1 MIDQR
6 EAYASFFVIMFWMI
20 CVYTLKNWYFDKTK
34 EKYRVW
40 GNISGNDNFEDGQWI
55 HTSFVTKLEV
65 EWGAL
70 HIYTENSEYLAKYAE
85 HNAID
90 KRVLR
95 RALRD
100 YLWPDDVLVFNK
112 IKQSESRKQNTIHKE
127 ETPDDYKNC
136 AILTFSSDILNHF
149 VSLEL
154 RSGKKIYR
162 RLDYDIQRG
171 MFEDAFVLSDA
182 TLNYYFRFFPYG
194 KNAYQFDEWK
204 GKYTPVFIRNIG
216 SDVFYASTV
225 FGDYE
230 IQPNTTVLISQSYS
244 NERINTTLDETINS
258 KTTVLT
264 HASIK
269 MK

>member
-1 MIDQR
+1 MIN
-6 EAYASFFVIMFWMI
+6 
-20 CVYTLKNWYFDKTK
+20 VYTLKNWYFEKIK

-40 GNISGNDNFEDGQWI
+40 GNISGHDQFQDGQWV
-55 HTSFVTKLEV
+55 HTSFITKIEV

-70 HIYTENSEYLAKYAE
+70 RIYTGNSEYLAKYSE
-85 HNAID
+85 HDELD

-100 YLWPDDVLVFNK
+100 YLWPEDVAVFNK
-112 IKQSESRKQNTIHKE
+112 IEQSENRKKHTHKKMDHPE
-127 ETPDDYKNC
+127 DYKTC

-154 RSGKKIYR
+154 RRGKKIYKR
-162 RLDYDIQRG
+162 VDYDIQRG

-182 TLNYYFRFFPYG
+182 SMDYEFRFFPYG

-204 GKYTPVFIRNIG
+204 GKFTPVFIRNTG
-216 SDVFYASTV
+216 AETFYASTIY
-225 FGDYE
+225 GDFE
-230 IQPNTTVLISQSYS
+230 ILPNTTVLISTNKSE
-244 NERINTTLDETINS
+244 ERMNTTSDNTMAD
-258 KTTVLT
+258 KTTVLS
-264 HASIK
+264 HASIR